1 MRISDWSSDVCSSD
15 LVGDDYRL
23 WHLRDDA
30 DGVDLLGVDIEDL
43 LPGGDL
49 LLARLGELPLVVEL
63 EQLLGLRHVD
73 RLAGVAVGL
82 GVLAP
87 HRPLQAH
94 LADRH
99 ELLRAAEGRR
109 DAVLGRSAEH
119 TSELQALMST
129 SYA

>member
-1 MRISDWSSDVCSSD
+1 MIRRPPRSTRTDTLFPYTTLFRSHVAQR
-15 LVGDDYRL
+15 VGDDYRL
-23 WHLRDDA
+23 RHLRDDA

-87 HRPLQAH
+87 RRPLQAH
-94 LADRH
+94 LVDRH
-99 ELLRAAEGRR
+99 EILRAAR
-109 DAVLGRSAEH
+109 AEEH
-119 TSELQALMST
+119 R
-129 SYA
+129 

>member
-1 MRISDWSSDVCSSD
+1 MIRRPPRSTRTDTLFPYTTLFRSHVAQR
-15 LVGDDYRL
+15 VGDDYRL
-23 WHLRDDA
+23 RHLRDDA

-73 RLAGVAVGL
+73 RMAGVAVGL

-87 HRPLQAH
+87 HRPLQIG
-94 LADRH
+94 
-99 ELLRAAEGRR
+99 RASCRGR
-109 DAVLGRSAEH
+109 VCKYG
-119 TSELQALMST
+119 
-129 SYA
+129 